1 MTNQPLR
8 GLTLHAVIYSS
19 ALAVISLTNSFWRI
33 IRETRTMRICASL
46 WRIHSLRSSDF
57 LICRLW
63 SCRII
68 SAGRLA
74 DVNSRTGKFITRF
87 QAKPRAVA
95 PSFYIKMFANTSFFL
110 CRRNLLQKLL
120 WKEFRSIQLQSPAEQ
135 NQSIEFIL
143 SVCLHIFNGYLGHVV
158 IMAIVWW
165 CSMTLF
171 KFFGINVVR
180 IGVIRFVQIN
190 HDIKKALWSTVR
202 FIPCA
207 I

>member
-1 MTNQPLR
+1 M
-8 GLTLHAVIYSS
+8 S
-19 ALAVISLTNSFWRI
+19 
-33 IRETRTMRICASL
+33 
-46 WRIHSLRSSDF
+46 
-57 LICRLW
+57 

-68 SAGRLA
+68 PAGRLA

-95 PSFYIKMFANTSFFL
+95 PSFYIKMFTNTSFFL

-158 IMAIVWW
+158 IMAIVW
-165 CSMTLF
+165 
-171 KFFGINVVR
+171 
-180 IGVIRFVQIN
+180 
-190 HDIKKALWSTVR
+190 
-202 FIPCA
+202 
-207 I
+207 